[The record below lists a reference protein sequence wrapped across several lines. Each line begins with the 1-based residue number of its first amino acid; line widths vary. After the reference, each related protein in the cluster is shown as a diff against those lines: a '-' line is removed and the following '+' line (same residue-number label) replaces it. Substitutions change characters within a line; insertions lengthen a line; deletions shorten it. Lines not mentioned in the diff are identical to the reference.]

1 MTIREFKSQMV
12 NMINDS
18 KLAIDVVEVVLE
30 GLLAE
35 VHIMADQAYAQAAQE
50 STAHKE
56 VSANESEQNDVCG

>member
-35 VHIMADQAYAQAAQE
+35 VHIMADKAYAQAAQE
-50 STAHKE
+50 SMTHKE
-56 VSANESEQNDVCG
+56 EDADESEQNDVCG

>member
-35 VHIMADQAYAQAAQE
+35 VHIMADKAYEQAAQE
-50 STAHKE
+50 SMTQKE
-56 VSANESEQNDVCG
+56 DADESEQNDVCG